1 MEYEKKIV
9 EIIALRDTKD
19 PDKICQALEDAI
31 ALLETINDER
41 ESVWSMLEEMRASD
55 LKNHADV
62 QKRTID
68 NAINRAK
75 LLMTTKVGKA

>member
-1 MEYEKKIV
+1 MPVISYRE
-9 EIIALRDTKD
+9 ALN
-19 PDKICQALEDAI
+19 QA
-31 ALLETINDER
+31 
-41 ESVWSMLEEMRASD
+41 MLEEMRASD

-68 NAINRAK
+68 NAVNRAK